1 MKRTVIS
8 TLAYALRIADMVD
21 RPDLQ
26 DHGEEILESLTR
38 DYLPRGTE
46 INRDATVCHGIRLT
60 CYQRVTN
67 SNGDHVGDAG
77 FNVTVRPSF
86 EIGIDI
92 TIEGIEADNHPIFEE
107 CDCGPAEDET
117 EDNFE
122 HWEDCQLGNEESYAD
137 YLAEE
142 LSFALSRELT
152 DEEYIGLSDLK
163 SHLQRASA

>member
-1 MKRTVIS
+1 MKHTVIS

-67 SNGDHVGDAG
+67 SNGDHVGDAA
-77 FNVTVRPSF
+77 FDVTVRPSF
-86 EIGIDI
+86 EIGIDL
-92 TIEGIEADNHPIFEE
+92 TIKGIAVDNHSIFEE
-107 CDCGPAEDET
+107 CDCEPTEDET
-117 EDNFE
+117 ADNFE

-137 YLAEE
+137 YLGEE
-142 LSFALSRELT
+142 LSTCLSRELT
-152 DEEYIGLSDLK
+152 DVEYRNLSHVI
-163 SHLQRASA
+163 SYAPISV